1 MVNDWLRHGES
12 RPGTSH
18 ATRGAECCGHERLL
32 TIPGLQSCQL
42 TGVRM
47 PPDPSQ
53 HSTRAQNSSTP
64 EPSTLGEDLTITG
77 SVTSKG
83 EIHIDGHVQGV
94 FHRASLVLAERSSL
108 KAYFGRSQFP
118 RNSWRKYCG
127 AEVGPLPKFAASVDR
142 RATAVPI
149 GICRHDTLPFLG
161 VGPPLVFSKA

>member
-64 EPSTLGEDLTITG
+64 EPSTLGDDLTITG

-83 EIHIDGHVQGV
+83 EIHIDGYVQGA
-94 FHRASLVLAERSSL
+94 FHCASLVLAERSSL
-108 KAYFGRSQFP
+108 KGYFGRVSEKQLEKVL
-118 RNSWRKYCG
+118 RSRG
-127 AEVGPLPKFAASVDR
+127 G
-142 RATAVPI
+142 T
-149 GICRHDTLPFLG
+149 
-161 VGPPLVFSKA
+161 PPEISR